1 MRESVPLLQLALDMP
16 DPEKALALARQVA
29 DSVDLIEA
37 GTPLI
42 LMAGLG
48 IVRKLRK
55 AFPNHTLVADVK
67 VMDAGKSIAGGA
79 YDAGADIVTVMAAAP
94 SSVLTDVME
103 VAHKRGNR
111 VMLDLLGSV
120 LSRDRIDV
128 IVRSQVNAVCIHRA
142 HRSIDGMP
150 QIDRIAHTLR
160 THRIPFAVAGGLD
173 LEMMSSIVSLGPHI
187 VIVGSAITG
196 AEDPVAAA
204 GEIRRTL
211 A

>member
-1 MRESVPLLQLALDMP
+1 
-16 DPEKALALARQVA
+16 
-29 DSVDLIEA
+29 
-37 GTPLI
+37 
-42 LMAGLG
+42 
-48 IVRKLRK
+48 
-55 AFPNHTLVADVK
+55 
-67 VMDAGKSIAGGA
+67 
-79 YDAGADIVTVMAAAP
+79 
-94 SSVLTDVME
+94 
-103 VAHKRGNR
+103 
-111 VMLDLLGSV
+111 MLDLLGSV

-142 HRSIDGMP
+142 HRSIDRMP
-150 QIDRIAHTLR
+150 QIDRIAYTLR

-204 GEIRRTL
+204 REIRRTL

>member
-1 MRESVPLLQLALDMP
+1 MGENAPLLQLALDMP
-16 DPEKALALARQVA
+16 EPEKALALARQVG

-48 IVRKLRK
+48 IVRTLRK
-55 AFPNHTLVADVK
+55 AFPNHGLVADVK

-103 VAHKRGNR
+103 VAEKRGNR
-111 VMLDLLGSV
+111 VMLDLLGTE
-120 LSRDRIDV
+120 LSSERIDV
-128 IVRSQVNAVCIHRA
+128 IVRSQVNAVCIHRVR
-142 HRSIDGMP
+142 RSIDEMP

-160 THRIPFAVAGGLD
+160 KHRIRFAVAGGLD
-173 LEMMSSIVSLGPHI
+173 KDMMSSIVNLGPHI

-204 GEIRRTL
+204 REIRKTL